1 MEYRKLG
8 KTNIEVSEI
17 GFGAWAI
24 GGDAWGPVED
34 DASIA
39 AMQPALE
46 LGINFIDTADVYG
59 DGHSEELVAQVIK
72 GRREQV
78 IVSTKGGLMGHH
90 RDPGGTPV
98 YDRPEKV
105 REALENSLRR
115 LGTDYVDVYFDHIW
129 WDRHEETEA
138 FIEALSQLKAEGK
151 ARAVGVS
158 TDDFE
163 YIKHFNR
170 NGDLDVVQLEYSIL
184 NRKAEREILPYL
196 QEQGIGVVVRGPL
209 QKGLLTGKFTPDT
222 TFPEGD
228 VRSGWPSEEWYRT
241 DLGRVERLRGLENE
255 GQTMGQ
261 LALRFVLS
269 HPAISVAIPGGKTP
283 EQVEENA
290 RASQRPLLSEQELRL
305 IDEVAPGE
313 RTSTAAM
320 ATGAGPE

>member
-1 MEYRKLG
+1 MEYRSLG
-8 KTNIEVSEI
+8 KTGIQVSEI
-17 GFGAWAI
+17 GFGAWAV

-39 AMQPALE
+39 AMECALE

-59 DGHSEELVAQVIK
+59 NGHSEELVSQVIK
-72 GRREQV
+72 GRRDQV

-90 RDPGGTPV
+90 RDPEREPV

-129 WDRHEETEA
+129 WDKHEETEA
-138 FIEALSQLKAEGK
+138 FIEALAQLKAEGK

-163 YIKHFNR
+163 YVKHFNK
-170 NGDLDVVQLEYSIL
+170 NGGLDVVQLEYSIL
-184 NRKAEREILPYL
+184 NRKAERQILPYL
-196 QEQGIGVVVRGPL
+196 EEHGIGAVIRGPL
-209 QKGLLTGKFTPDT
+209 QKGLLTGKFTSDS

-228 VRSGWPSEEWYRT
+228 VRHNWPNEPWFRESVEK
-241 DLGRVERLRGLENE
+241 VERLRVLERE
-255 GQTMGQ
+255 GQTLGQ

-269 HPAISVAIPGGKTP
+269 HPAVSTAIPGGKTSA
-283 EQVEENA
+283 QVEENA
-290 RASQRPLLSEQELRL
+290 GASVRPLLSEEERRL
-305 IDEVAPGE
+305 IDEVAPGHVDVASD
-313 RTSTAAM
+313 T
-320 ATGAGPE
+320 P